1 MAIKGHKE
9 RALLRRGHH
18 IQEALKRRVNIN
30 ELYSLRRNL
39 IKENMD
45 KLTELAVDCDKKL
58 NIPYCNLKTKI
69 DSLGSTEQDE
79 LLNDINIIFD
89 FFTKDLNNK
98 NTTVFRN
105 VINVIIGLDAWENA
119 IRVMAPTMKKGHIVL
134 TSGETLEP
142 TRNKIKKALNDLID
156 SNKEVTEKNIG
167 DLLRDIRRIG
177 YTEYEEKFKGNNFDL
192 IRGQW
197 RMPNLDL
204 DTKSFWKTILKVY
217 QEKTDPQKLIYHVVD
232 VIIENKNEIFE
243 TAKADL
249 LLKKDLYVGD
259 EIVIPANTHI
269 EVKKMNYTTDSYMS
283 EFYAIYKDSSLKEKL
298 NSLNIDPTEFL
309 KLYNKVIDGIFV
321 ELNNRGQGIIE
332 EAENHI
338 FGIIYDKNILIPRLD
353 KKGKKNFRFYWS
365 NKGQRACDK
374 DHRLS
379 IRFKPTKEKVIG
391 YQYDSETHS
400 NQLKPIVLSIDSK
413 ENEGVY
419 CNPVTV

>member
-1 MAIKGHKE
+1 MAVKGHKE
-9 RALLRRGHH
+9 RALLRRGYHV
-18 IQEALKRRVNIN
+18 QEALKRRVPLN
-30 ELYSLRRNL
+30 ENSFIRRGI

-45 KLTELAVDCDKKL
+45 KLTELAVNCDKKL
-58 NIPYCNLKTKI
+58 NLPYCGLKTKI
-69 DSLGSTEQDE
+69 DSLGLTEQNE
-79 LLNDINIIFD
+79 LLEDINVIFN

-105 VINVIIGLDAWENA
+105 VIKVIIGLDAWENA
-119 IRVMAPTMKKGHIVL
+119 IRVIASTMKKGHVIL
-134 TSGETLEP
+134 TSGETLKP
-142 TRNKIKKALNDLID
+142 TKDKIRNALNDLID
-156 SNKEVTEKNIG
+156 TKKEITEKNIE

-177 YTEYEEKFKGNNFDL
+177 YNEYEEKFKGDNFDL

-232 VIIENKNEIFE
+232 VIMENKDEIFE

-249 LLKKDLYVGD
+249 FLKRDLYVGD

-269 EVKKMNYTTDSYMS
+269 EVKKMDYTTDSYMS

-298 NSLNIDPTEFL
+298 NGLGIDDTDFL

-321 ELNNRGQGIIE
+321 ELDRRGQGIIE

-338 FGIIYDKNILIPRLD
+338 FGIIYDKNVLIPRLD
-353 KKGKKNFRFYWS
+353 KKGKKNFSFYWS

-400 NQLKPIVLSIDSK
+400 NQLKPIVLSIDS
-413 ENEGVY
+413 EETDGVY
-419 CNPVTV
+419 CNL